1 MQLLDDAEIARGL
14 RRVPGWERHGD
25 AIERTVV
32 TEDFRAAMRF
42 VNGVADA
49 AEDAGHHPDI
59 LIRWNTVAFTLSTH
73 SAGGLTSKDFS
84 LAERI
89 NALAAT

>member
-1 MQLLDDAEIARGL
+1 MQLLDDAQIARGL
-14 RRVPGWERHGD
+14 RRAVGWERHGD

-32 TEDFRAAMRF
+32 TEDFRAAMRL
-42 VNGVADA
+42 VNGIADA

-59 LIRWNTVAFTLSTH
+59 LIRWNTITLTLSTH
-73 SAGGLTSKDFS
+73 SAGGLTGKDFT

-89 NALAAT
+89 NELAHT